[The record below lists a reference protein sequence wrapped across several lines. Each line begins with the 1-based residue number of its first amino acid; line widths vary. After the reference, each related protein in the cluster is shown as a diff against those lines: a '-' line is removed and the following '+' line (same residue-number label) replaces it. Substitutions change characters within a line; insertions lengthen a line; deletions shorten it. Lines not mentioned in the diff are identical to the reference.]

1 MEKQFTYLTEKA
13 REYDELA
20 TNEEKLLKTLY
31 ELKEDVLQLI
41 FDEYASP
48 DNKFAPVNMLRAK
61 ATRLLLTREIT
72 VDDIEEIKEKIRDRE
87 IDYFSE
93 FPEIQLDGLETY
105 TFGKRDIFANW
116 QNLWSIFHQFFFRG
130 TEKQTIQQ
138 YLDQVAAGLIADL
151 DLKDYQH
158 HQVDFLGAANF
169 GSTDAWIALYPVQKL
184 SHRTSY
190 QFFVRFTKQPVAG
203 LASGDSVEKQ
213 LPQKVENVSTY
224 SDAFNILSGLKKEIV
239 KLNNKARNYFKFSPG
254 AQAEDWSWFYENNCI
269 GVNYDTSELGDL
281 TNFKSLEELNE
292 KTGVEKDS
300 VSGQTWNAWL
310 FKTANTG
317 DVVFVNL
324 GRDKVLGVGVIT
336 GPYHYLEGD
345 KYPHQREVKW
355 LTNKVYEYKSRS
367 HNNRKYLFKTDGFSP
382 IQDQE
387 FILSEYA
394 RLYPDLTDL
403 FDEHN
408 LSYIEKE
415 PAKTED
421 SEPVP
426 EPSEEVTNYWWLNAK
441 PKIWSISD
449 YDEGDRQTYTARNER
464 GNKRRIY
471 KYFEQARPGDIVI
484 GYESTPVKQIRAIMR
499 ITKALHHSDDEGE
512 VIEFEL
518 TEKLDVPVHWDDLKH
533 DPELRQCEVFINN
546 QGSLF
551 SLTEEE
557 YEVIQNIIDE
567 KNISIDQ
574 EAYIGGAKLY
584 TYDQDP
590 DKPFIPK
597 DEFEEI
603 HSIVER
609 KKNIILQG
617 PPGVGKT
624 FIARK
629 LAYHHM
635 GKQNDAQIEMVQFH
649 QSYSY
654 EDFVQGL
661 RLTGDSTEVRNG
673 IFYSFCQ
680 QAHAHP
686 KKPFFL
692 IIDEINRGNLSKIFG
707 ELLMLIEHDKR
718 SSKFATKLTYALEK
732 EDTFYIPENVY
743 LIGTMNTAD
752 RSLAIIDYA
761 LRRRFAF
768 INLRP
773 IYDDAFKELLRSRG
787 MSESFVEHICQSVT
801 SINNEIEEDPN
812 LGSGFQ
818 IGHSYFCSYQNGQN
832 EEEWF
837 RETMQYE
844 IKPLLE
850 EIWFDN
856 LDKAETMISKL
867 GQ

>member
-1 MEKQFTYLTEKA
+1 MEKQFNYLTEKA

-20 TNEEKLLKTLY
+20 NKDELLLKRIY
-31 ELKEDVLQLI
+31 ELKEDVLKQI
-41 FDEYASP
+41 FEEYASP
-48 DNKFAPVNMLRAK
+48 DNKVFAPVNMLRAK
-61 ATRLLLTREIT
+61 AARILQSQELS
-72 VDDIEEIKEKIRDRE
+72 VSDIDEIKDKIRNKDRV
-87 IDYFSE
+87 YFSE
-93 FPEIQLDGLETY
+93 FPDIQLQGLEEY

-116 QNLWSIFHQFFFRG
+116 QSLWSIFHQFFFRG

-138 YLDQVAAGLIADL
+138 YLGQVAVGLIADL

-158 HQVDFLGAANF
+158 HQVDFLGASNF
-169 GSTDAWIALYPVQKL
+169 GSTDAWLALYPVQKL

-213 LPQKVENVSTY
+213 LPQKVEHASSY
-224 SDAFNILSGLKKEIV
+224 DDALKVLSGLKEEII
-239 KLNNKARNYFKFSPG
+239 KLNKYTRNYFKFNPG
-254 AQAEDWSWFYENNCI
+254 VQAEDWNWFHEHNCI
-269 GVNYDTSELGDL
+269 GVNYDISELGDL
-281 TNFKSLEELNE
+281 SNFKSLEELNE
-292 KTGVEKDS
+292 NSGFDKDT

-317 DVVFVNL
+317 DVIFVNL
-324 GRDKVLGVGVIT
+324 GRDKVLGIGIIT
-336 GPYHYLEGD
+336 GEYLHAEGD
-345 KYPHQREVKW
+345 KYPHQRDVQW

-394 RLYPDLTDL
+394 RLYPDLTDM
-403 FDEHN
+403 FDEHK
-408 LSYIEKE
+408 LSYTEKE
-415 PAKTED
+415 VEEPADDELPTEI
-421 SEPVP
+421 P
-426 EPSEEVTNYWWLNAK
+426 EPIEGTNYWWLNAN
-441 PKIWSISD
+441 PKMWSISE
-449 YDEGDRQTYTARNER
+449 YNEGDRQTYTARNER

-471 KYFEQARPGDIVI
+471 KYFEQAQPGDIVI

-533 DPELRQCEVFINN
+533 DPKLRECEVFINN

-551 SLTEEE
+551 SLTEDE
-557 YEVIQNIIDE
+557 YEVIQSIIDE
-567 KNISIDQ
+567 KNISISDSGDFKSYSY
-574 EAYIGGAKLY
+574 E
-584 TYDQDP
+584 QDP
-590 DKPFIPK
+590 DKPFIPH

-603 HSIVER
+603 HSILER

-629 LAYHHM
+629 LAYYHM

-661 RLTGDSTEVRNG
+661 RLTGESTEVRNG

-707 ELLMLIEHDKR
+707 ELLMLIENDKR

-773 IYDDAFKELLRSRG
+773 IYDDAFKGLLRSRG
-787 MSESFVEHICQSVT
+787 MSDSFVEHICQSVT
-801 SINNEIEEDPN
+801 SINKEIEEDPN

-818 IGHSYFCSYQNGQN
+818 IGHSYFCSYQNEQN

-837 RETMQYE
+837 RETLQYE

-856 LDKAETMISKL
+856 LDRAESMVSKL
-867 GQ
+867 TR